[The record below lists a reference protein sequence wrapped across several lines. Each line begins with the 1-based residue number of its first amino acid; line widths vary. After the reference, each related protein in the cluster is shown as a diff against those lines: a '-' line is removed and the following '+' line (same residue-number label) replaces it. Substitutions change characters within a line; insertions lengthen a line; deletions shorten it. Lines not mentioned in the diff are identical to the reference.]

1 MFLFFLCDDIINLSE
16 VVIFMLITSLN
27 NDRIKELVKLKDK
40 KYRDTNNLFFIEGY
54 DIVVEAYKNSLI
66 KELYV
71 LDGTIVDMDV
81 PITYVNRDVMKKI
94 SDMESISDYYAVCYK
109 KKEETIGN
117 KIIMLDGVQDP
128 GNLGTIIRS
137 AVAFN
142 FDTVVISKNTVDLY
156 NPKVIRS
163 TKGMLFNIN
172 IKVVNLVD
180 FINNELDGY
189 EVIGTDVVNGNN
201 IRDIDV
207 SSKMAL
213 VIGNEG
219 RGISAEVK
227 ELCNKFIYIDMNNK
241 CESLNASVAASILMY
256 EVNNK

>member
-1 MFLFFLCDDIINLSE
+1 
-16 VVIFMLITSLN
+16 MLITSLN

-40 KYRDTNNLFFIEGY
+40 KYRDNNNLFFIEGE
-54 DIVVEAYKNSLI
+54 DIILEAYRNSLL

-71 LDGTIVDMDV
+71 LEGTNVSIDV
-81 PITYVNRDVMKKI
+81 PVTYVSYDVMRKI
-94 SDMESISDYYAVCYK
+94 SDMESVSEYYGVCYK
-109 KKEETIGN
+109 KEETEIG
-117 KIIMLDGVQDP
+117 KRIIVLDGIQDP

-142 FDTVVISKNTVDLY
+142 FDTVVLSKSTVDLY

-163 TKGMLFNIN
+163 TKGMLFNVN
-172 IKVVNLVD
+172 IVQRELCEFLSN
-180 FINNELDGY
+180 LDGY
-189 EVIGTDVVNGNN
+189 TIYGTDVDNGNN
-201 IRDIDV
+201 IRDEDISEKV
-207 SSKMAL
+207 AI

-219 RGISAEVK
+219 RGISDSVR
-227 ELCNKFIYIDMNNK
+227 ELCNKFIYIGMNSY

>member
-1 MFLFFLCDDIINLSE
+1 MFLFFSYDDIINLSE

-40 KYRDTNNLFFIEGY
+40 KYRDNNNLFFIEGE
-54 DIVVEAYKNSLI
+54 DIVLEAYKNKVI

-71 LDGTIVDMDV
+71 LDGVDCKLDI
-81 PITYVNRDVMKKI
+81 PITYVSYDVMKKI
-94 SDMESISDYYAVCYK
+94 SDMESISEYYAVCYK
-109 KKEETIGN
+109 KKELEVGN
-117 KIIMLDGVQDP
+117 RIIILDGVQDP

-137 AVAFN
+137 AVAFD
-142 FDTVVISKNTVDLY
+142 FDTVVLSKECVDLY

-172 IKVVNLVD
+172 IVQRELD
-180 FINNELDGY
+180 EFINSLDGY
-189 EVIGTDVVNGNN
+189 TIYGTDVVNGNN
-201 IRDIDV
+201 IKDIEV
-207 SSKMAL
+207 PSKLGL

-219 RGISAEVK
+219 RGISDKVR
-227 ELCNKFIYIDMNNK
+227 ELCNKFIYIGMNNR

>member
-1 MFLFFLCDDIINLSE
+1 MT
-16 VVIFMLITSLN
+16 ITSVN
-27 NDRIKELVKLKDK
+27 NDKIKEIYKLKEKKHRDK
-40 KYRDTNNLFFIEGY
+40 TNTFFIEGI
-54 DIVVEAYKNSLI
+54 DLVNEAYKNNALEELFILENEEVPFDI
-66 KELYV
+66 KHTFVSYE
-71 LDGTIVDMDV
+71 
-81 PITYVNRDVMKKI
+81 VMKKI
-94 SDMESISDYYAVCYK
+94 SDMESISEYYAVCYK
-109 KKEETIGN
+109 KKEESIGN

-142 FDTVVISKNTVDLY
+142 FDTIVISKNTVDLY
-156 NPKVIRS
+156 NAKVIRS
-163 TKGMLFNIN
+163 TKGMLFNVN
-172 IKVVNLVD
+172 IIVKDLGE

-207 SSKMAL
+207 PSKMAL

-219 RGISAEVK
+219 RGMSTEVK